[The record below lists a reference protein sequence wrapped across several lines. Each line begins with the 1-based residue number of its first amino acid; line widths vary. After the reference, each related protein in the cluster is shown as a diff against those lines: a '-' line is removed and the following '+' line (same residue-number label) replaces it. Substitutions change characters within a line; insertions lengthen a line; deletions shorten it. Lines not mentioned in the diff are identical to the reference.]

1 MKLGIAL
8 CTYNGE
14 KYLAAQLESI
24 LAQTRRPDYLLAC
37 DDVSTDRSVGILES
51 FANSASFPV
60 RVLRNRKNLG
70 YLRNFEQ
77 AIAACEADV
86 IVLCDQDDYW
96 MPAKLQRIESAL
108 QVDSGAGGV
117 FSDAEIVDADL
128 KPLGITLLDTLRV
141 SAGERTSA
149 AAGSLLPVLLRR
161 NIVAGA
167 TLAIQA
173 SWKDTILPIPDR
185 VVHDEWITLVM
196 AAYGALRFIPESLI
210 RYRQHGSNQLGAPS
224 LFLHRRISS
233 LTHSRRNENTRVLQ
247 FMRNLLQR
255 LAAGKRR
262 GLRPDAIAEVEGKVA
277 HLERRVALP
286 EGRINRI
293 PAVVSELAK
302 GGYTHYSSGWRTA
315 VRDLVSPM

>member
-1 MKLGIAL
+1 MRVGVVL

-14 KYLAAQLESI
+14 RYLQTQLDSI
-24 LAQTRRPDYLLAC
+24 LAQTRRPDCLLAC
-37 DDVSTDRSVGILES
+37 DDVSTDRTVAILEA
-51 FANSASFPV
+51 FANSAPFPV
-60 RVLRNRKNLG
+60 RVLRNKENLG

-108 QVDSGAGGV
+108 QADSGAGGV

-128 KPLGITLLDTLRV
+128 RPLGITLLDTLRV
-141 SAGERTSA
+141 SAGERTGA

-161 NIVAGA
+161 NIIAGA
-167 TLAIQA
+167 TLAIHA
-173 SWKDTILPIPDR
+173 SWKDAVLPMPDR

-224 LFLHRRISS
+224 LFLHRRIRS
-233 LTHSRRNENTRVLQ
+233 LTRSRRNENTRVLQ

-255 LAAGKRR
+255 LAAGKRP
-262 GLRPDAIAEVEGKVA
+262 GLRPDAIAEIEGKVA

-286 EGRINRI
+286 ERRIERI
-293 PAVVSELAK
+293 PAVVSELAN
-302 GGYTHYSSGWRTA
+302 GGYTRYSSGWRTA